1 MSCLEMM
8 KDDESGLP
16 KEVAEELDEALLSLA
31 GKSREM
37 IVMRFFEGAGYG
49 KVAGQFGLTEE
60 AARKRMTRALDKL
73 RDVLLNRGSILEEM
87 SSQDLIR
94 EIQRISDGPQHA
106 LSAWDLEALLEQISN
121 EEMAVSSAWT
131 VNELS
136 SRVPLRRRPGWRKK
150 NLMK

>member
-1 MSCLEMM
+1 MM

-60 AARKRMTRALDKL
+60 AARKRDDSGFGQVA
-73 RDVLLNRGSILEEM
+73 GCSFE
-87 SSQDLIR
+87 
-94 EIQRISDGPQHA
+94 
-106 LSAWDLEALLEQISN
+106 
-121 EEMAVSSAWT
+121 
-131 VNELS
+131 
-136 SRVPLRRRPGWRKK
+136 SRVHTGGDVVARPHSRDSED
-150 NLMK
+150 